1 LQEVNLEKNDK
12 KRQTLFNKLFLIGI
26 FFLPTAFS
34 LSAIVLLICVFN
46 GALRTKGYFQ
56 DKFNICFFSA
66 SIILLISATVHTNFN
81 DHLSNFP
88 LNHSLSW
95 IGLAN
100 WIPFFLCFWGF
111 QPYLNSNLKRRK
123 TGLIFIAGSLP
134 VLITGI
140 GQSFFN
146 WYGPMET
153 LNGLII
159 WYQRPLDNIT
169 GMTGLF
175 NNPNYTGLWL
185 NLIFPFCLAELIHFR
200 KYKLK
205 SIFSYLLSFLFAFCT
220 VLTNSRAA
228 WISILMGSALM
239 FGKKGLK
246 FILYLLISICL
257 VLSATIFPIFG
268 NNIFYFLRS
277 IIPSSIWMEFT
288 DFQISRLD
296 IWYSALKTTINYPI
310 FGTGGGSFPEIYRYE
325 TGFWKGHAHNL
336 PLEILVSYGIPA
348 GIIILLPITY
358 LFLVTTKVIFFNKP
372 IQTSIF
378 DKAWLTSILLLLFSQ
393 LVDVQYFD
401 GRISIVFWILLSGAR
416 NIIDQDKENLSS
428 NF

>member
-1 LQEVNLEKNDK
+1 MQEINLEKNDN
-12 KRQTLFNKLFLIGI
+12 KRQPLFNKLFLIGI

-34 LSAIVLLICVFN
+34 LSAFVLLICVFN

-81 DHLSNFP
+81 DYLSNFP

-185 NLIFPFCLAELIHFR
+185 NLIFPFCLAQLIHFR

-205 SIFSYLLSFLFAFCT
+205 RIFNYLFSFLFAFCT

-228 WISILMGSALM
+228 WISILIGSALM

-246 FILYLLISICL
+246 FIFYLLMSIFL
-257 VLSATIFPIFG
+257 VLSATIFPILG
-268 NNIFYFLRS
+268 NDTLFFLRS

-296 IWYSALKTTINYPI
+296 IWNSALKTIINNPI
-310 FGTGGGSFPEIYRYE
+310 FGTGGGSFPEIYKYE
-325 TGFWKGHAHNL
+325 TGLWKGHAHNL
-336 PLEILVSYGIPA
+336 PLELFVSYGIPA
-348 GIIILLPITY
+348 GILILLPITY
-358 LFLVTTKVIFFNKP
+358 LFFVSTRIIFFKRA

-401 GRISIVFWILLSGAR
+401 GRISIVFWILLSGAK
-416 NIIDQDKENLSS
+416 NIFDQDKDKLTSS
-428 NF
+428 L

>member
-1 LQEVNLEKNDK
+1 MQEFNLEKNDK

-34 LSAIVLLICVFN
+34 LSAFVLLICVFN
-46 GALRTKGYFQ
+46 GALRNKGYFQ

-66 SIILLISATVHTNFN
+66 SIILLISATIHTNFN
-81 DHLSNFP
+81 DYLSNFP

-123 TGLIFIAGSLP
+123 TGLIFFAGSLP

-205 SIFSYLLSFLFAFCT
+205 SIFTYLFSFLFVFCT

-228 WISILMGSALM
+228 WISILMGSALVL
-239 FGKKGLK
+239 GKKGLK
-246 FILYLLISICL
+246 FILYLLTLIFI
-257 VLSATIFPIFG
+257 VLSATIFPILG
-268 NNIFYFLRS
+268 NDTLFFLRS

-296 IWYSALKTTINYPI
+296 IWNSALKTIINNPI
-310 FGTGGGSFPEIYRYE
+310 FGTGGGSFPEIYKYE
-325 TGFWKGHAHNL
+325 TGLWKGHAHNL
-336 PLEILVSYGIPA
+336 PLELFVSYGIPA
-348 GIIILLPITY
+348 GILILLPITY
-358 LFLVTTKVIFFNKP
+358 LFLVSTRIIFFKRA

-416 NIIDQDKENLSS
+416 NIFDQDKDKLTSS
-428 NF
+428 L